1 MRIVSKFSEE
11 EVKRRIISRIKV
23 TDSRKPQSRWWDR
36 EEMIGEIR
44 ADNTFWIQKI
54 EPHVGKRSG
63 RRYFAGKITTD
74 GEQTVIEGKF
84 QHGTAGEWV
93 LCLLVIGGAF
103 LYAYCKKRPI
113 VALWAVMGLVG
124 LPMGLLTYAS
134 EESEV
139 LLFLHQV
146 AEAEEL
152 PQK

>member
-11 EVKRRIISRIKV
+11 EVKRRILSRIKV
-23 TDSRKPQSRWWDR
+23 TNSRKPQARWWDR

-54 EPHVGKRSG
+54 KPHAGKRSG

-74 GEQTVIEGKF
+74 GEQTVIEGRF
-84 QHGTAGEWV
+84 RYGTAVGWV
-93 LCLLVIGGAF
+93 LCLLVIGGA
-103 LYAYCKKRPI
+103 LLCAYCKKQPFL
-113 VALWAVMGLVG
+113 ALWAVMALAG

-139 LLFLHQV
+139 LLFLHQA
-146 AEAEEL
+146 AEAEEM
-152 PQK
+152 PQR